1 MNKLFYPRPLQ
12 PGDTVALTAPSSPV
26 PAVNLKAAI
35 KSVKLLGL
43 NPVVMP
49 SCREHHGYMAG
60 TDAQRASD
68 LNEAFSRKDI
78 AGIFCLRGGFGAMRL
93 LPLLDFDMIRQNPK
107 PLIGYSDIT
116 ALHTSINKLCG
127 FITFHG
133 PMPNTDYSRLD
144 DFTLDSLRSQLFRP
158 QEICE
163 LQNPPGQELR
173 ALYPT
178 GSGTNLSNT
187 PNVPYAPGIS
197 GAPHAP
203 KGNPMVTGRLTGGN
217 LSLVAGTLGSA
228 WEIDTK
234 NAILFLEDVGERPYR
249 LDRNLT
255 ALALAGK
262 FRDCAGIIL
271 GTFTDCEEPPHDDPS
286 DSGVIAYS
294 TLTLQQIIEE
304 VILPYKKPTLLNY
317 RAGHMYP
324 QSTLPMGAEISID
337 LAQKRILLYQRG

>member
-35 KSVKLLGL
+35 KSVKCLGL
-43 NPVVMP
+43 DPVVMP

-60 TDAQRASD
+60 T
-68 LNEAFSRKDI
+68 
-78 AGIFCLRGGFGAMRL
+78 FCLRGGFGAMRL

-163 LQNPPGQELR
+163 LQNPPGQELQV
-173 ALYPT
+173 LYPT
-178 GSGTNLSNT
+178 GSGTTLSDT

-228 WEIDTK
+228 WETDTK
-234 NAILFLEDVGERPYR
+234 NTILFLEDVGERPYR

-286 DSGVIAYS
+286 DSGVIADS

-337 LAQKRILLYQRG
+337 LAQKRILLP

>member
-26 PAVNLKAAI
+26 PAVNLKTAI

-133 PMPNTDYSRLD
+133 PMPNTDYTRLD
-144 DFTLDSLRSQLFRP
+144 GFTLDSLRSQLFRP

-163 LQNPPGQELR
+163 LQNPPGQELQ
-173 ALYPT
+173 ALYPA
-178 GSGTNLSNT
+178 GSGTNLSDTSNASR
-187 PNVPYAPGIS
+187 APGIS
-197 GAPHAP
+197 GVPHTP
-203 KGNPMVTGRLTGGN
+203 KDNPIVTGRLTGGN
-217 LSLVAGTLGSA
+217 LSLVAGTLGSP

-286 DSGVIAYS
+286 DSGVIADN

>member
-35 KSVKLLGL
+35 KSVKCLGL
-43 NPVVMP
+43 DPVVMP

-93 LPLLDFDMIRQNPK
+93 LHLLDFDMIRQNPK

-144 DFTLDSLRSQLFRP
+144 DFT
-158 QEICE
+158 
-163 LQNPPGQELR
+163 
-173 ALYPT
+173 
-178 GSGTNLSNT
+178 
-187 PNVPYAPGIS
+187 
-197 GAPHAP
+197 
-203 KGNPMVTGRLTGGN
+203 
-217 LSLVAGTLGSA
+217 
-228 WEIDTK
+228 
-234 NAILFLEDVGERPYR
+234 
-249 LDRNLT
+249 
-255 ALALAGK
+255 
-262 FRDCAGIIL
+262 
-271 GTFTDCEEPPHDDPS
+271 
-286 DSGVIAYS
+286 
-294 TLTLQQIIEE
+294 
-304 VILPYKKPTLLNY
+304 
-317 RAGHMYP
+317 
-324 QSTLPMGAEISID
+324 
-337 LAQKRILLYQRG
+337 